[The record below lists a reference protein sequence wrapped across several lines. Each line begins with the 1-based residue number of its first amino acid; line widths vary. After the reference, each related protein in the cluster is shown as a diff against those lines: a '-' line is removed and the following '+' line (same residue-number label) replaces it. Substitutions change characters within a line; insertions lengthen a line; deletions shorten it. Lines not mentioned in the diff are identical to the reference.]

1 MRKTK
6 VIVGIITLVVAMTAC
21 DNGTGTGGFVPEYV
35 VGDTGPGGGKII
47 YVSTAG
53 FTVTGTG
60 SFTAHYLEAAPAN
73 MATTLAWA
81 SSGFT
86 STDIPGTGTAIGTGK
101 ANTALILAT
110 DTNAPAAKACDDYTG
125 GGKTDWFLP
134 SKDELKEMYN
144 ARTHVGIS
152 SGVFW
157 SSSQDGY
164 DYACLQDFGY
174 GGQGSYLKGNDFNVC
189 AVRAF

>member
-6 VIVGIITLVVAMTAC
+6 VIVGIITLVVAITAC
-21 DNGTGTGGFVPEYV
+21 DNSAGGFVPEYV

-47 YVSTAG
+47 YISTAG
-53 FTVTGTG
+53 FTVTGIG
-60 SFTAHYLEAAPAN
+60 SFTAHYLEAAPVN

-125 GGKTDWFLP
+125 GKTDWFLP
-134 SKDELKEMYN
+134 SRDELNEMYN

-152 SGVFW
+152 SGIFW
-157 SSSQDGY
+157 SSSQFGDGSAWRLDFDIGY
-164 DYACLQDFGY
+164 QSSSYKDYVT
-174 GGQGSYLKGNDFNVC
+174 NVR